1 MRLSWALLS
10 SPFTPLQSPFASTP
24 PSSGLAHRD
33 GCLPCG
39 FFPFDVFPASGS
51 YLFLEGTS
59 LQVRALSAFLTLSGL
74 SSARG
79 LPALF
84 HAGPALGVF
93 PFRVVFTR
101 RAALPL
107 GRSCPPEV
115 GWYRRFRL
123 DGRASSGPGVPE
135 SRIGRLSRRRRVS
148 IPAPL
153 QGFAP
158 CECPCLRADCLGL
171 PGDCNPR
178 GLLLPRGFSLF
189 AGDPPRVH
197 PLSGFSLRCAC

>member
-10 SPFTPLQSPFASTP
+10 SPFTPLQSLFASTP

-39 FFPFDVFPASGS
+39 FFPFDVFPATGS
-51 YLFLEGTS
+51 YFFLEGTS

-84 HAGPALGVF
+84 HAGPALGVL
-93 PFRVVFTR
+93 PFRVEFTR
-101 RAALPL
+101 RADRPL
-107 GRSCPPEV
+107 GWSCPLEV
-115 GWYRRFRL
+115 GWNRRFRL
-123 DGRASSGPGVPE
+123 GCRAPTGPGAPACC
-135 SRIGRLSRRRRVS
+135 SGRLSRKRHVS
-148 IPAPL
+148 VPAPL

-158 CECPCLRADCLGL
+158 CECSCLRAGCLSQL
-171 PGDCNPR
+171 GDCNPR
-178 GLLLPRGFSLF
+178 GLLLPKGFLLF

-197 PLSGFSLRCAC
+197 PLSGFPLRCAS